1 MERPS
6 RRKRYDSEQRLP
18 QMFMFVYRMKDW
30 AYIPPLLIAFLFF
43 TFNTQALSQTSIELD
58 QALTGAARGAT
69 SGAHYHYLFEN
80 PRFTTP
86 VQELEFDGSGQG
98 KFRFKRKDSDEIV
111 NKLSVSTE
119 VLSQIQLLLDDMNFL
134 DRKSVV

>member
-1 MERPS
+1 MQKFIPA
-6 RRKRYDSEQRLP
+6 L
-18 QMFMFVYRMKDW
+18 FVTF
-30 AYIPPLLIAFLFF
+30 LLCA
-43 TFNTQALSQTSIELD
+43 FNTQALSQTSIELD
-58 QALTGAARGAT
+58 QALAGPARGAA

-98 KFRFKRKDSDEIV
+98 KFRFKRKDADEVV
-111 NKLSVSTE
+111 NKLSVSPE

-134 DRKSVV
+134 ASDEDYQHKRSEEHTSELQSLRHL